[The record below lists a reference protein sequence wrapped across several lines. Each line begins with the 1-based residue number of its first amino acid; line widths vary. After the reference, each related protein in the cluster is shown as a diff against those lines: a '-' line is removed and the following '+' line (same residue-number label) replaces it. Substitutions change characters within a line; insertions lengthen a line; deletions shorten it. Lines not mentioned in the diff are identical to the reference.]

1 MYLGCDR
8 SIHLTKLVAKNV
20 SLMTNSFLRVGV
32 SKVCAVLIITLTVCL
47 SHSIINLRWSSF
59 SSLRSSRM
67 E

>member
-47 SHSIINLRWSSF
+47 SHSIINLR
-59 SSLRSSRM
+59 
-67 E
+67 